1 MNTMPGFKIS
11 DILSHFS
18 DCRFIGNA
26 GSILTDPIPLPGL
39 MNGDNPRSICWI
51 SDKNIDSF
59 TIPPS
64 FSLGLF
70 ILSEKGYETFKGCK
84 CNFLVSAAPRA
95 TFTKLL
101 SLKFARKREP
111 MIESTCVISAG
122 SLIGKN
128 CYIGHH
134 VVIEGNVIIGDDVEI
149 MHNTVIMEGTRIGNG
164 VKIGSNCTI
173 GNYGFGYEMNEEG
186 QYVVLH
192 HLGNVIIEDAV
203 EIGNNT
209 AIDRAVM
216 GSTLIKRNA
225 KIDNLVHI
233 AHGVEI
239 GENSLIIANS
249 MIAGS
254 VTIGKNVWVAP
265 SSSVLNKK
273 RVHDNAVIGMGAVVI
288 RDVTAGDIVA
298 GNPAR
303 SIKKN

>member
-11 DILSHFS
+11 EILPHFS
-18 DCRFIGNA
+18 DCRFIGDA
-26 GSILTDPIPLPGL
+26 TAFITGAIPLPGQD
-39 MNGDNPRSICWI
+39 NGNHSSSICWI

-59 TIPPS
+59 TVPSS

-70 ILSEKGYETFKGCK
+70 ILSEKGYERFKECE
-84 CNFLVSAAPRA
+84 CNFLVSVSPRA

-101 SLKFARKREP
+101 SLKFAMKRKP
-111 MIESTCVISAG
+111 MIEPTCVVSAG
-122 SLIGKN
+122 SLTGKN
-128 CYIGHH
+128 CYLGHH
-134 VVIEGNVIIGDDVEI
+134 VVIEPNVIIGDDVEI

-173 GNYGFGYEMNEEG
+173 GNYGFGYELNDEG
-186 QYVVLH
+186 QYTVLH
-192 HLGNVIIEDAV
+192 HLGNVILEDAV
-203 EIGNNT
+203 EVGNNT
-209 AIDRAVM
+209 AIDRAVL
-216 GSTLIKRNA
+216 GSTLIKKNA

-273 RVHDNAVIGMGAVVI
+273 RVQDNAVIGMGAVVI
-288 RDVTAGDIVA
+288 RDVTDGDIVA

-303 SIKKN
+303 SIKKT